1 MRKALP
7 ALTGF
12 VKATPSI
19 PRKSLMLGLI
29 TGGVLFATP
38 TYALT
43 LNGAGSSAIAPL
55 IQAWAREYAQKTGIE
70 INYQAVGSGAGIR
83 MVSQRMVDFGAS
95 DAPLK
100 PRQLKRKNLMQFPI
114 AAFGAVF
121 SYHLPG
127 VDHLRLSTKAVCG
140 IFSGRIRYWD
150 NPVIVKD
157 NPGVKL
163 PHIPIL
169 LVVRADKSGTTY
181 TVTSYLVKACGRQL
195 RFHKPSK
202 KPYWG
207 LFNVIAAK
215 GNAGVAAVIQKK
227 FGTLGYVE
235 YTYAVNTGLPVAELQ
250 NRDGYFVKPSLK
262 AFQSALKY
270 ANWGPQNGFYANL
283 TYQPGK
289 ETWPIV
295 GATWA
300 LLPKERKERNKYVI
314 DFFNW
319 GFTYG
324 DKTAEKLYYA
334 PLPDNVKKE
343 IRSMWKAYLGG
354 SY

>member
-1 MRKALP
+1 MVKKAVLV
-7 ALTGF
+7 LTG
-12 VKATPSI
+12 AA
-19 PRKSLMLGLI
+19 LI
-29 TGGVLFATP
+29 GSS
-38 TYALT
+38 YALT
-43 LNGAGSSAIAPL
+43 ITGAGSSAIAPL
-55 IQAWAREYAQKTGIE
+55 LQAWARQYAQKTGVE
-70 INYQAVGSGAGIR
+70 VNYQAVGSGAGIR

-100 PRQLKRKNLMQFPI
+100 PSQLKRKNLMQFPI

-121 SYHLPG
+121 AYHLPNIKN
-127 VDHLRLSTKAVCG
+127 LKLSTAAVCG
-140 IFSGRIRYWD
+140 IFSGKIRYWD
-150 NPVIVKD
+150 NPVIKAA
-157 NPGVKL
+157 NPGINL

-181 TVTSYLVKACGRQL
+181 TVTSYLVKACGGQL

-207 LFNVIAAK
+207 LRNIIAAK

-250 NRDGYFVKPSLK
+250 NRDGNFVKPSLK

-270 ANWGPQNGFYANL
+270 ADWGPQNGFYANL
-283 TYQPGK
+283 TFQPGK

-300 LLPKERKERNKYVI
+300 LLPKERKAKNKYVI

-319 GFTYG
+319 GYTYG
-324 DKTAEKLYYA
+324 DPIAEKLYYA
-334 PLPDNVKKE
+334 PLPQNVKAE
-343 IRSMWKAYLGG
+343 IRSMWKAYFGG
-354 SY
+354 GY

>member
-1 MRKALP
+1 MRKKLS
-7 ALTGF
+7 LTLGVVSFGF
-12 VKATPSI
+12 AHAVS
-19 PRKSLMLGLI
+19 
-29 TGGVLFATP
+29 
-38 TYALT
+38 

-55 IQAWAREYAQKTGIE
+55 IQAWAREYAQKTGVE
-70 INYQAVGSGAGIR
+70 VNYQAVGSGAGIR

-121 SYHLPG
+121 AYNLPNAKS
-127 VDHLRLSTKAVCG
+127 LKLSTAAVCG

-150 NPVIVKD
+150 NPIIAKD
-157 NPGVKL
+157 NPDLKL
-163 PHIPIL
+163 PHIPVL

-181 TVTSYLVKACGRQL
+181 TVTSYLVKACGGQL
-195 RFHKPSK
+195 RFRKPSK

-207 LFNVIAAK
+207 LRNIIAAK

-235 YTYAVNTGLPVAELQ
+235 YTYAVNTSLPVAELQ
-250 NRDGYFVKPSLK
+250 NRDGKFVKPSLK
-262 AFQSALKY
+262 AFQSALAY
-270 ANWGPQNGFYANL
+270 ANWSPENGFYASL
-283 TYQPGK
+283 TYQPGDK
-289 ETWPIV
+289 TWPVV

-300 LLPKERKERNKYVI
+300 LLPKERRERNKPVI

-334 PLPDNVKKE
+334 PLPQKVKAE
-343 IRSMWKAYLGG
+343 IRSMWRTYLGG